1 MSFIESLSQ
10 LYNTLN
16 TDSGFWNPLVW
27 ILAFVT
33 IFLVAYII
41 RSYGNKGYKKN
52 TEQTKVFLS
61 GNPEF
66 EDKEEM
72 RVKANNLYWGFTE
85 TLKGVYKVLDRMHSG
100 NTSDFILWFVV
111 ILGIFL
117 VSVVF
122 AGVF

>member
-1 MSFIESLSQ
+1 MSFIDSLSQ

-27 ILAFVT
+27 ITAFVI
-33 IFLVAYII
+33 IFLVAYTL
-41 RSYGNKGYKKN
+41 RGYGNKSYKKN

-66 EDKEEM
+66 DDKEKM
-72 RVKANNLYWGFTE
+72 HVKASNLYWGFTE
-85 TLKGVYKVLDRMHSG
+85 TLKGVYKLLDRMHNG

-111 ILGIFL
+111 ILGIFFIVL
-117 VSVVF
+117 
-122 AGVF
+122 GVP